1 VSLAFRQCSTFA
13 GMAKRSP
20 VLQGRHIFAA
30 NVRRLRQKKGLSQDR
45 LAHLSG
51 VHRTYIGAVER
62 CEKNVSIDSME
73 KIAVA
78 LECSLQSL
86 LAESE

>member
-1 VSLAFRQCSTFA
+1 MLYLAA
-13 GMAKRSP
+13 MAKRTP
-20 VLQGRHIFAA
+20 TLNGRRIFAA
-30 NVRRLRQKKGLSQDR
+30 NVRRFRQKKGLSQDR
-45 LAHLSG
+45 LAFLSG

-73 KIAVA
+73 KIALA

-86 LAESE
+86 LGEPE

>member
-1 VSLAFRQCSTFA
+1 MLYVA
-13 GMAKRSP
+13 GMAKRAP
-20 VLQGRHIFAA
+20 VLSGRQIFAA
-30 NVRRLRQKKGLSQDR
+30 NVRRIRQERGLSQDQ
-45 LAHLSG
+45 LAHSSG

-86 LAESE
+86 LAEPE